1 MRDYENRKYTTEFTI
16 DEKEKSR
23 VWLEVSMS
31 AVEKKVAEKIMCE
44 AEEFKE
50 RIEKILAE

>member
-44 AEEFKE
+44 EEFKE